1 MTPIGV
7 PVFQA
12 IRPLSRS
19 LSVSQGK
26 GLTPIAAQVGAL
38 LEAVEFDAAERLAP
52 MGPARCLRD
61 MDQATQRIWSPANER
76 SAGIT
81 LDPLVKRQW
90 LPGIVVGSG
99 TPCLIP
105 WDLLSLDF
113 ARVGASDIVA
123 ASSGLACGNSPAEA
137 TASALAEL
145 IERHASF
152 QLDCASPAGRRA
164 VELDRASIDH
174 PVIRALLAR
183 FASCGHAVR
192 IWASGLPMGIAA
204 FDCVLGRGHASTLPP
219 VGGSGC
225 HPDRAVALLRALLEA
240 AQSLTTLLAGA
251 RDDLTR
257 DDYGKG
263 DERWFGI
270 LFGALSFGPGPVRWM
285 DIPDRRDLTPRQL
298 VALLL
303 DVARRQSSVPVL
315 LFEHDPP
322 APGLSLVHAV
332 APGLSDLGR
341 TGRPSASCR
350 APPSIG
356 QARGRRLI
364 VFSGPT
370 LRYDD
375 IDPLIERHPPACC
388 GDLARLLDDPPAAVG
403 LIDGCFEV
411 TPTVWHK
418 EIIDLIAAGTTVFGA
433 ASIGA
438 LRAAE
443 LGDHGMI
450 GIGVIHAFYTAG
462 WIARDDAV
470 MLSHA
475 PAELDDRPLTVA
487 LVDAEYALLC
497 AAIDPSERRML
508 QRIVRTA
515 HHADRTWP
523 ACLAAYA
530 RRTGR
535 AASVTPRAMAAMPSL
550 KRADALLLLRVLAGH
565 PRAEKPAA
573 RSRPPLTSFY
583 NAMVSGCR

>member
-1 MTPIGV
+1 MTTIGV

-12 IRPLSRS
+12 IRPLSHS

-52 MGPARCLRD
+52 IGPARCLRD
-61 MDQATQRIWSPANER
+61 MDEGTRRIWSSTHKR
-76 SAGIT
+76 SGGIT

-90 LPGIVVGSG
+90 LPGTVVGSDA
-99 TPCLIP
+99 PCLIP

-113 ARVGASDIVA
+113 TRAGSSDIVA
-123 ASSGLACGNSPAEA
+123 ASSGLACGNTPAEA
-137 TASALAEL
+137 VASALAEV

-152 QLDCASPAGRRA
+152 RLDHSSPAERRA
-164 VELDRASIDH
+164 VELDCASVTH
-174 PVIRALLAR
+174 PVIQALLAR
-183 FASCGHAVR
+183 FAACGHAVR
-192 IWASGLPMGIAA
+192 VWASGLPMGIAA
-204 FDCVLGRGHASTLPP
+204 FDCVLGSRSGSSLPP

-225 HPDRAVALLRALLEA
+225 HPDRTVALLRALLEA
-240 AQSLTTLLAGA
+240 VQSLTTLLAGA
-251 RDDLTR
+251 RDDLTGE
-257 DDYGKG
+257 DYGKG

-270 LFGALSFGPGPVRWM
+270 LFGALSFGPGPVHWKE
-285 DIPDRRDLTPRQL
+285 IPDQRDLTPRQR
-298 VALLL
+298 VALLH
-303 DVARRQSSVPVL
+303 DVALRQSPAPVL

-341 TGRPSASCR
+341 TGRPSSPCP
-350 APPSIG
+350 APARIR
-356 QARGRRLI
+356 QARGRRLVI
-364 VFSGPT
+364 FSGPS

-375 IDPLIERHPPACC
+375 IDPMIERHPPACC

-411 TPTVWHK
+411 APTVWHK
-418 EIIDLIAAGTTVFGA
+418 EIIDLIAAGTTVYGA

-450 GIGVIHAFYTAG
+450 GIGVIHALYQAG

-497 AAIDPSERRML
+497 IALDPSERRML
-508 QRIVRTA
+508 QRIVRTT
-515 HHADRTWP
+515 HYADRTWP

-535 AASVTPRAMAAMPSL
+535 AASMTPRAMEIMPSL
-550 KRADALLLLRVLAGH
+550 KRADALLLLRVLNGH
-565 PRAEKPAA
+565 RRVENPAA
-573 RSRPPLTSFY
+573 RSRPPLTCFY
-583 NAMVSGCR
+583 NAMIAECR